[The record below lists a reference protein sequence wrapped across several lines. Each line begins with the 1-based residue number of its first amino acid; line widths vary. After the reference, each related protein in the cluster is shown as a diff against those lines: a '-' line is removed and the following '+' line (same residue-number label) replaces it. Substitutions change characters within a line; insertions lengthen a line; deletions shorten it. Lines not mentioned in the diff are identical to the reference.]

1 MSAPRRGL
9 LVIAAVVML
18 VSLGLSWGNTPYLPG
33 TLLPGQLITRIG
45 LNGEL
50 ITEFTPGTYLPGIGG
65 ADVNG
70 FETTVRVTAAAG
82 AVLLVLGI
90 RRQRRHL
97 VLWGAGVA
105 LLGAFIGLDGGL
117 RAGQL
122 AYLLAVSLAVAGS
135 GLVRREP
142 VSPPAQPG

>member
-1 MSAPRRGL
+1 MSTPRRGL
-9 LVIAAVVML
+9 LVIAAAVML
-18 VSLGLSWGNTPYLPG
+18 VALGLSWGATPYVPG
-33 TLLPGQLITRIG
+33 TLLPGQFTSRIG

-70 FETTVRVTAAAG
+70 FETAARVSAAAG
-82 AVLLVLGI
+82 ALLLAVGI
-90 RRQRRHL
+90 RRRSRGL
-97 VLWGAGVA
+97 VLAGTGVA

-122 AYLLAVSLAVAGS
+122 AYLLAVVLAFAGS
-135 GLVRREP
+135 GVARRDSVGSE
-142 VSPPAQPG
+142 V